1 MKITRIYA
9 DNGRSRF
16 ADVDIALD
24 PIGPLLGVSS
34 FRASAPISVERCTFM
49 SSPPLVTEQHGA
61 PRRQLVIVLS
71 GELEIETNEGDI
83 RRFRPGEVF
92 LADDG
97 TGGHILRTLSDLIT
111 TLVMPVAS
119 IPA

>member
-49 SSPPLVTEQHGA
+49 SSPPLVKEQHGP

-71 GELEIETNEGDI
+71 GELEIETNEGDMALPSG
-83 RRFRPGEVF
+83 RSF

>member
-34 FRASAPISVERCTFM
+34 FRASAPISVSDAHSCHLRR
-49 SSPPLVTEQHGA
+49 SSRNSTGRH
-61 PRRQLVIVLS
+61 
-71 GELEIETNEGDI
+71 
-83 RRFRPGEVF
+83 
-92 LADDG
+92 DG
-97 TGGHILRTLSDLIT
+97 NW
-111 TLVMPVAS
+111 
-119 IPA
+119 